1 MSATLTFPV
10 PMTSTSRF
18 VVAGRTI
25 PKNLPALAITHATD
39 AYRSHITGRLGTP
52 QLALAREPA
61 GLRWDP
67 RRLKAVHPRHRAAE
81 ATLHRACE
89 FAVVTAFGPI
99 TDQPRGVQV
108 ARAAA
113 YSLARAIDG
122 VAADLVTGHIFYTAD
137 TEGLSTERARFV
149 LADQWLADA
158 LPPVR
163 SNGRCTAADP
173 DQDPEGVN
181 GCSCVRLLTSGLR
194 RFGLPELAISD
205 VACPHDVAALNVLRT
220 TARRL
225 LSDHWSWLATGP
237 ATRTRAMDAN
247 LTLSATDF
255 DGFWGSTRR
264 DHSPAPSSFQVRLT
278 SITPRLLA
286 ITPPNDFHGTVNDW
300 LWSGTLPP
308 GMYDLLSSPADEDL
322 HPLAHQPTPAP

>member
-1 MSATLTFPV
+1 M
-10 PMTSTSRF
+10 
-18 VVAGRTI
+18 
-25 PKNLPALAITHATD
+25 
-39 AYRSHITGRLGTP
+39 
-52 QLALAREPA
+52 
-61 GLRWDP
+61 
-67 RRLKAVHPRHRAAE
+67 
-81 ATLHRACE
+81 
-89 FAVVTAFGPI
+89 
-99 TDQPRGVQV
+99 
-108 ARAAA
+108 
-113 YSLARAIDG
+113 
-122 VAADLVTGHIFYTAD
+122 TGHIFYTAD

-300 LWSGTLPP
+300 LWSGTLPQACTT
-308 GMYDLLSSPADEDL
+308 SSAPPPTKTYTPSPTNQPQPRNPAPASL
-322 HPLAHQPTPAP
+322 TPTQLQPSPPPQQPPLAQSQVSTAAPAFSRSRRHR